1 MEISKDMLIADVLRQ
16 KPEAAMV
23 LMEFGMGCIGC
34 PSSQGESLEQA
45 ARVHGMDLDKLME
58 AINK

>member
-16 KPEAAMV
+16 KPETAMV